1 MATDTE
7 WTWTILMS
15 DGRYWHSES
24 SCSIYVLLEAFER
37 AGYRQEEIE
46 AIIRH

>member
-1 MATDTE
+1 MNTDTK

-15 DGRYWHSES
+15 DGKYWHAES
-24 SCSIYVLLEAFER
+24 SCSIDVLLEAFER
-37 AGYRQEEIE
+37 AGYRKEEIE